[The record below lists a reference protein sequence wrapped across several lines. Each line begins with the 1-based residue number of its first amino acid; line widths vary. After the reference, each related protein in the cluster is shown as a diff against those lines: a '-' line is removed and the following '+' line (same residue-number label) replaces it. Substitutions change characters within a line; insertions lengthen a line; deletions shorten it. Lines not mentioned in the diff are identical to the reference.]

1 MNLTEDTGY
10 PDAMERRMINVLGD
24 MNVSC
29 LLDGKEREVR
39 EVRPLVT

>member
-1 MNLTEDTGY
+1 
-10 PDAMERRMINVLGD
+10 

-39 EVRPLVT
+39 ETTVAPTPERPPQNRN